1 MNRVKRTNTMAGI
14 AIITALLITGC
25 SSSEA
30 DVTVEKEIIRPVKL
44 LTIKSTDAVNIRRF
58 PAELQA
64 SEEVDLAFRV
74 GGQIIKLD
82 VTSGQ
87 RVKKND
93 LLATLDPTDFQLQ
106 IELAQA
112 NQQLAE
118 AQFKR
123 IQTMLEQNATT
134 RSQYDSSKA
143 TLDQANNALQT
154 ARNQL
159 KYTKVY
165 APFDGVIAS
174 VDTEKFQYVGAT
186 QKLMHIQNIDKLEVD
201 FQVPEGLVV
210 SIRSTKADY
219 APRVI
224 VDVAPEDKLFG
235 TYKEHKTTPD
245 PNTKAYDVTLNLIRE
260 GNKEHTLLP
269 GMTANI
275 DMDLNQLLGEVKHFS
290 VPVEAVLRH
299 ENTTTG
305 LSESSVW
312 IFNEDTQKVE
322 SRAVKLGVLHGDS
335 IEILEGLKENDR
347 VVTAGVHTLTESMQ
361 VRPWTRERGL

>member
-269 GMTANI
+269 GI
-275 DMDLNQLLGEVKHFS
+275 
-290 VPVEAVLRH
+290 PVEAVLRH